1 MRISDWSSDVCSADL
16 GGAHALS
23 GSPCPAGHPAVRRWR
38 RAYRLPSPAIGD
50 DNRDRRKVTAVARA
64 CDALPMSEGFQTIGY
79 AARIAFVVEL
89 AERLHAYGTTAQRL
103 EGALILVSQKLGLDC
118 EPIAN
123 PTGQIGRAEERRVG
137 KECVSTC
144 RSRWSPDT

>member
-1 MRISDWSSDVCSADL
+1 MSLCCFSSRRRHTSCALVTGVQTCALPIFGVDGRFVAA

-79 AARIAFVVEL
+79 AARIAFVE
-89 AERLHAYGTTAQRL
+89 
-103 EGALILVSQKLGLDC
+103 
-118 EPIAN
+118 
-123 PTGQIGRAEERRVG
+123 IGRAHVELQSLMRNSYAVI
-137 KECVSTC
+137 CL
-144 RSRWSPDT
+144 

>member
-1 MRISDWSSDVCSADL
+1 MSRRPPRSTRTDTLFPYTTLFRSFVAA

-79 AARIAFVVEL
+79 AARIALVVE
-89 AERLHAYGTTAQRL
+89 
-103 EGALILVSQKLGLDC
+103 
-118 EPIAN
+118 
-123 PTGQIGRAEERRVG
+123 QIGRANV
-137 KECVSTC
+137 
-144 RSRWSPDT
+144 

>member
-1 MRISDWSSDVCSADL
+1 MIRRTPRPTRTDTPCPDTTLFRSH
-16 GGAHALS
+16 GRS

-79 AARIAFVVEL
+79 AARIAFVEL
-89 AERLHAYGTTAQRL
+89 PE
-103 EGALILVSQKLGLDC
+103 
-118 EPIAN
+118 
-123 PTGQIGRAEERRVG
+123 IGSAHV
-137 KECVSTC
+137 
-144 RSRWSPDT
+144 